1 MATPAKGTSGAA
13 GAPGDNTPTPLCEAD
28 AAVTTVLRR
37 APKSPWSCT
46 TGSLAKGA
54 TLVAD
59 VASGDGADR
68 EGNADEGTLG
78 ALVPE
83 ACAAARVPAGV
94 AAPHVAAAGVDAAL
108 VVVMPVEALGVAAE
122 DAGVA
127 SSDVGDVG
135 VTVGTIG
142 SGTTADTSMGAIGL
156 PGRGALEGRRWG
168 AAVGCSGS
176 STTAI
181 WASAPILSIKLL
193 MG

>member
-1 MATPAKGTSGAA
+1 M
-13 GAPGDNTPTPLCEAD
+13 
-28 AAVTTVLRR
+28 
-37 APKSPWSCT
+37 
-46 TGSLAKGA
+46 
-54 TLVAD
+54 VAD
-59 VASGDGADR
+59 VASDDGADR
-68 EGNADEGTLG
+68 EGNTDEDTLG

-94 AAPHVAAAGVDAAL
+94 AAPPHVAAASVDAAL
-108 VVVMPVEALGVAAE
+108 VAVMPVEALGVTAE

-142 SGTTADTSMGAIGL
+142 SGTTADTSMGATGL

-168 AAVGCSGS
+168 PAVGCSGS